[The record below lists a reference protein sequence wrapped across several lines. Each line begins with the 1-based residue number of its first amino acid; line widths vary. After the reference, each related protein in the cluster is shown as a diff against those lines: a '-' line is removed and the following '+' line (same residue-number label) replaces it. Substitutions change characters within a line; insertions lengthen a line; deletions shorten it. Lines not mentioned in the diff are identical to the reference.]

1 MGKTPFDL
9 SLYLVTDPAL
19 VEPRGLL
26 ATVEAAVRGGV
37 TLVQLRDKTSDD
49 RDFAAAAEALL
60 AVLKPRGVPLIV
72 NDRAAIA
79 KAVGADGVHIGQ
91 DDGDP
96 RRVRDLIGPDMILG
110 LSAGTPAEF
119 AAAPGDGIVDYL
131 GVGPIRATGTKPDH
145 DPPIGV
151 EGLARLLPLCPLP
164 KVAIG
169 GIGPANAEA
178 VAATGVEGVAVVSA
192 ICSAPDPEAAAR
204 SLAMIIRN
212 VRAARR

>member
-1 MGKTPFDL
+1 MGKRPFDL

-19 VEPRGLL
+19 VEPRGLA

-60 AVLKPRGVPLIV
+60 AVLRPKGVPLIV

-79 KAVGADGVHIGQ
+79 RAVGADGVHIGQ
-91 DDGDP
+91 EDGDP

-110 LSAGTPAEF
+110 LSAGTEAEF
-119 AAAPGDGIVDYL
+119 AAVPPDVVDYL

-151 EGLARLLPLCPLP
+151 EGLARLLPLSPLP

-169 GIGPANAEA
+169 GIGPANAEG
-178 VAATGVEGVAVVSA
+178 VVATGVDGIAVVSA

-204 SLAMIIRN
+204 DLARIIRDS
-212 VRAARR
+212 RAARR